1 MPTSKE
7 RINITVDHDM
17 YALLGLMAGKKH
29 LALAAYTRDLIEK
42 ALELEED
49 RYFSAIADE
58 RLSMHSSKA
67 SIAHEAAW
75 G

>member
-17 YALLGLMAGKKH
+17 YAMLGLMASKKH
-29 LALAAYTRDLIEK
+29 LALAAYTRDLVEK

-58 RLSMHSSKA
+58 RLSKHSSKP